1 MREYETV
8 FLISPSLT
16 EEETKGLITQMADII
31 TEKKGK
37 MVDKE
42 EWGKRKLAYPISKF
56 EEAFYVLFRYEGE
69 SEIPAEL
76 ERRFKQADTV
86 IRYLTVRKETR
97 ENIRRK
103 KMKPTIKEA
112 EASAKAEDSAAQK
125 ESSSDEEAKEE

>member
-8 FLISPSLT
+8 FLISPNLT
-16 EEETKGLITQMADII
+16 EEEAKGLITQMADVIAK
-31 TEKKGK
+31 KKGK

-42 EWGKRKLAYPISKF
+42 EWGKKKLAYPISKF

-103 KMKPTIKEA
+103 KIKPTTKKE
-112 EASAKAEDSAAQK
+112 EAAAKGEDWAAQK